1 MGIQRLRTNEKE
13 KTYKKTERRKTKK
26 KNKKNVRTKEKE
38 KGKKIHIKK
47 EHENEKK
54 RGFNVRKIKEKIGK
68 TRKEKGIQLKRKGK
82 KVR

>member
-1 MGIQRLRTNEKE
+1 MGIQRKNKWKRKNIQ
-13 KTYKKTERRKTKK
+13 KTERGKTKK

-38 KGKKIHIKK
+38 KRKKIHIKK

-54 RGFNVRKIKEKIGK
+54 RGFNVRKIKEKIWK